1 MMYTNVLQFHFNIAN
16 INFTPSK
23 KLVDCLLIV
32 DTVLFLVSKVRLYV
46 QSVYVIFAGR

>member
-16 INFTPSK
+16 MNFTPSK

-32 DTVLFLVSKVRLYV
+32 DTQFYFL
-46 QSVYVIFAGR
+46 